1 MPGLSANQIEHLQQ
15 ATEDLLA
22 TTGFRVQHPELLR
35 LAAAAGARVEETS
48 GRVKIPAPLL
58 RQLLAQAP
66 TQYEIA
72 GAGSRRY
79 LVGGGGQHCL
89 AIVTDPWIL
98 DYHSRQ
104 PRHPVLSDIGRHTR
118 IAQQLEPV
126 AAISLMDYPVADH
139 PGPASF
145 LRALEE
151 HLLHHDK
158 HCYVLAA
165 SAESLDRWLRL
176 VPLLTAG
183 RTAAESR
190 LITVGVAIL
199 SPLTLTQLN
208 GDLLLQA
215 TRHDLPVVPTVC
227 PMAGTTAPYSKA
239 GTLLLAH
246 AEVVFLAAL
255 TQLVRP
261 GHPFLYMMGPS
272 RTDLRKGGDLYYTL
286 DKVLWKLAS
295 VQLGKNLGLPTG
307 AECGGTMRC
316 TYDLQSGAEGML
328 FMQAALQSGAE
339 MLSGIGSCGNAVAMS
354 GEMMVVQQA
363 WLEAARF
370 LETGMDTGARLGL
383 DSIAARGP
391 GVHYLEDD
399 LTLELMRGEEFF
411 GHELFGYGEEE
422 GAPLLERAHQRAE
435 ALAAD
440 RPSPLPGN
448 TQEALRRFFTDER
461 AGLER

>member
-1 MPGLSANQIEHLQQ
+1 MQGLSSSQIEQLQQ

-35 LAAAAGARVEETS
+35 LAAAAGAQVEETS
-48 GRVKIPAPLL
+48 SLVKLPAPLL

-66 TQYEIA
+66 AQYEIG
-72 GAGSRRY
+72 GATGRRY
-79 LVGGGGQHCL
+79 LMGGGEQHCL

-104 PRHPVLSDIGRHTR
+104 PRHPVRSDIGRHTR
-118 IAQQLEPV
+118 IAQQLDPV
-126 AAISLMDYPVADH
+126 AAISLMDYPVADFS
-139 PGPASF
+139 GPASS
-145 LRALEE
+145 LCALEE

-158 HCYVLAA
+158 HCCVLAA
-165 SAESLDRWLRL
+165 SIESLERWLRL
-176 VPLLTAG
+176 APLLAG
-183 RTAAESR
+183 GLPVEESR
-190 LITVGVAIL
+190 LITVSVAML
-199 SPLTLTQLN
+199 SPLTLTHLN

-215 TRHDLPVVPTVC
+215 TRHHLPVVPTVC

-239 GTLLLAH
+239 GALLLAH

-261 GHPFLYMMGPS
+261 GHAFLYMMGPS
-272 RTDLRKGGDLYYTL
+272 RTDLRSGTDLYYTL

-295 VQLGKNLGLPTG
+295 VQLGKALGLPTG

-328 FMQAALQSGAE
+328 FMQATCQSGAD
-339 MLSGIGSCGNAVAMS
+339 MMSGIGSCGNAVAMS
-354 GEMMVVQQA
+354 GEMMVVQTA

-370 LETGMDTGARLGL
+370 LGADLDTETHLGL
-383 DSIAARGP
+383 ASIEARGP

-399 LTLELMRGEEFF
+399 LTLEVMRGEEFF
-411 GHELFGYGEEE
+411 TNELFGYGEEE
-422 GAPLLERAHQRAE
+422 SAPLLERAHERAE
-435 ALAAD
+435 ALAAE
-440 RPSPLPGN
+440 RPCPLPGK
-448 TQEALRRFFTDER
+448 TQEALRRFFADER
-461 AGLER
+461 ARLER